1 MKKFLLSI
9 LTCSAVFN
17 IANAQWAK
25 QDTAFT
31 SGPLA
36 PALINANDMYAV
48 DANTVWVMSDKPGPA
63 ANPQYFSKQ
72 WSKTVDGGTT
82 WTHGTIAALTDTT
95 WRASNLVAIDA
106 NTAFVC
112 FYGDNATT
120 FGGVMKTSDGGVTW
134 TTCPIAWAGAAS
146 SFPNVVHFFNA
157 NDGMVM
163 GDPAGTDFEI
173 FTTSN
178 GGTTWT
184 AVPVANIPNVV
195 SGEFGIVDV
204 YDAVGDTLFF
214 GTNKGRI
221 FKSVNKGL
229 NWTAVQAHSNTISIG
244 RVVCKN
250 SNEVICSGS
259 PTGSATVT
267 YRKTINGGT
276 NWTTTIPSGVVYG
289 NGYAFVPGTATLP
302 SFWMTYGATSSAFTN
317 YGQSVSSDFTAFTK
331 VDTLFHYQMEVVD
344 ANTAY
349 AVGRYGNISGANS
362 LEKMSSFAPY
372 RTFLGLNNI
381 SKSNAKVGVMP
392 NPSKGIFTVVSE
404 NLKSNVTVV
413 LTDIMGKVVA
423 KQIMANTGNFKL
435 DYTSKDKGVYF
446 LTISDNVSTL
456 TQRIVIE

>member
-1 MKKFLLSI
+1 M
-9 LTCSAVFN
+9 FN
-17 IANAQWAK
+17 IANAQWVK

-36 PALINANDMYAV
+36 PTLVNVNDLFAV
-48 DANTVWVMSDKPGPA
+48 DANVVWAMSDKPGPA
-63 ANPQYFSKQ
+63 ATPQYYSKQ
-72 WSKTVDGGTT
+72 WSKTVNGGTT

-95 WRASNLVAIDA
+95 WRASNLCAIDA

-112 FYGDNATT
+112 FYGDNVTT
-120 FGGVMKTSDGGVTW
+120 FGGVMKTSDGGATW
-134 TTCPIAWAGAAS
+134 TTCPIAWAGASS

-184 AVPVANIPNVV
+184 AVPVANIPNIV

-229 NWTAVQAHSNTISIG
+229 NWTAFQAQANTVSIG

-250 SNEVICSGS
+250 SNEVVCSGA
-259 PTGSATVT
+259 PTSGATT
-267 YRKTINGGT
+267 YRRTTNGGT
-276 NWTTTIPSGVVYG
+276 SWTTSILSGVVFT
-289 NGYAFVPGTATLP
+289 NGYAYVPGTAILP
-302 SFWMTYGATSSAFTN
+302 SFWMTYGTTSNTFTN
-317 YGQSVSSDFTAFTK
+317 FGQSISSNFSAFTK
-331 VDTLFHYQMEVVD
+331 VDTFFHYQMEVID
-344 ANTAY
+344 ENTAY
-349 AVGRYGNISGANS
+349 AVGRYNSTSGANAF
-362 LEKMSSFAPY
+362 EKITSFAPY

-381 SKSNAKVGVMP
+381 SKSNAKVGIMP
-392 NPSKGIFTVVSE
+392 NPSTGVFSVISE
-404 NLKSNVTVV
+404 NLKSTVKVT
-413 LTDIMGKVVA
+413 LTDVMGKIVA
-423 KQIMANTGNFKL
+423 NETITNNGDFKL
-435 DYTSKDKGVYF
+435 DYSAKDKGVYF